1 MTEEEARENIAAR
14 VSRETLQRLETYED
28 LLRRWQPAVN
38 LVGAA
43 TLKFIWRRH
52 FLDSLQVFDMVPD
65 AQGVWLDLGSGA
77 GFPGLVCAIAAKERS
92 LDLEFELV
100 ESDVRKCAFIRE
112 VARQT
117 ATDIRVHNM
126 RIERLA
132 PRSARIISAR
142 ALAPLP
148 RLLEL
153 AAPHLRPD
161 GICVFQK
168 GASYRDEL
176 ETASAHWQ
184 MNAEILPSVTASE
197 SVILRI
203 RNLAHAS

>member
-1 MTEEEARENIAAR
+1 VTEEEARENIAAR

-38 LVGAA
+38 LVGGT

-65 AQGVWLDLGSGA
+65 AQGVWLDLGSGG

-92 LDLEFELV
+92 LGLEFELV

-117 ATDIRVHNM
+117 ATEIRVHNM

-132 PRSARIISAR
+132 PRSAGIISAR

-168 GASYRDEL
+168 GASYREEL

-203 RNLAHAS
+203 RNLVHAS